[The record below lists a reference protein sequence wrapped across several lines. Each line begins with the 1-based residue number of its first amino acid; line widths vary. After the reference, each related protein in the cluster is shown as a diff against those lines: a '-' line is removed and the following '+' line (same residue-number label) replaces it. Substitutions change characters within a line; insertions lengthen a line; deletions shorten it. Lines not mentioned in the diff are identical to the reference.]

1 MFFTIK
7 KLSSEEFTG
16 INKLKFMVAEMYDLN
31 IFI

>member
-7 KLSSEEFTG
+7 KLSSEEFTC
-16 INKLKFMVAEMYDLN
+16 INKLNFMVAEMYDLN

>member
-7 KLSSEEFTG
+7 KLSSEEFTS
-16 INKLKFMVAEMYDLN
+16 INKLNFMVAEMYDLN